1 MNPKKTYP
9 NYFWFIP
16 FIIYTVIFI
25 LPSVLGLLYSFTNWT
40 IYSSQKTFCGLEN
53 YKVLL
58 GDSMFKSGF
67 GNTIAFTV
75 LTTIC
80 KTALGF
86 ALALALNTKMRT
98 RNALRTVFYL
108 PAVLSTL
115 IVGIIFKS
123 ILMPNTGLLN
133 QLFHIFSPALGANDW
148 LGQPSTAMAS
158 VIFVEI
164 WRGSGFRMIIILA
177 GLQSISSE
185 YYEAA
190 TIDGATGWQKFR
202 TITLPLMM
210 PTLNTVISLN
220 VIGGLKVFDL
230 IIALTKGGPGF
241 STEVLSTTVYK
252 YLGNGAMGVGSA
264 ANMCLTIFIILIFA
278 IVNGGL
284 SRMEADQ

>member
-1 MNPKKTYP
+1 
-9 NYFWFIP
+9 
-16 FIIYTVIFI
+16 
-25 LPSVLGLLYSFTNWT
+25 
-40 IYSSQKTFCGLEN
+40 
-53 YKVLL
+53 
-58 GDSMFKSGF
+58 
-67 GNTIAFTV
+67 
-75 LTTIC
+75 
-80 KTALGF
+80 
-86 ALALALNTKMRT
+86 
-98 RNALRTVFYL
+98 
-108 PAVLSTL
+108 
-115 IVGIIFKS
+115 
-123 ILMPNTGLLN
+123 
-133 QLFHIFSPALGANDW
+133 
-148 LGQPSTAMAS
+148 
-158 VIFVEI
+158 
-164 WRGSGFRMIIILA
+164 MIIILA

>member
-16 FIIYTVIFI
+16 FVIYTVIFI

-40 IYSSQKTFCGLEN
+40 IYSSEKTFCGFEN

-67 GNTIAFTV
+67 GNTISFTV

-86 ALALALNTKMRT
+86 ALALALNIKLRT
-98 RNALRTVFYL
+98 RNALRTIFYL

-148 LGQPSTAMAS
+148 LGQPSTAMGS

-164 WRGSGFRMIIILA
+164 WRGSGFCMIIILA

-220 VIGGLKVFDL
+220 IIGGLKVVDL

-264 ANMCLTIFIILIFA
+264 ANMCLTIFIIIIFA